1 MSFRLLLV
9 ITTFG
14 ENIKYMSDFS
24 SNSTINL
31 SVNGQGV
38 EEKLKKYEKQLVE
51 LRNKAQHAAEIGD
64 KGTLQKTQ
72 KEIRK
77 VENEMRKVRT
87 ATANVEDTLRN
98 LDKATPKQLKK
109 DLQTLKAQLNGLE
122 RGSEAWNAHIQKIK
136 LLQTELKRIN
146 SEMKVQEGFWDR
158 LNRKMNDWQTTLAA
172 GAAAST
178 GVIMAGRS
186 AVNAYAEMDAEMANV
201 RKFTGMTA
209 EQVEDLNEEFLK
221 MDTRTAREELNKLAQ
236 EAGRLGKQTKE
247 DVLGFVKA
255 ADVINVALD
264 DLGEGAT
271 LTLSKLT
278 NIFGDE
284 KIYGTEQSLLKVGS
298 VINELSQNCT
308 AAAPYLAQFAQRL
321 AGVGA
326 QAKMTI
332 PQIMG
337 YAAVLDSQGQA
348 VEMSATALSKL
359 IMDLFKDSAKIA
371 KATGID
377 LQQFNEALKKS
388 TNEGLLMLL
397 DRLHE
402 LGNIDVLAPVFK
414 DMGEDG
420 ARASAVIAALAGNI
434 DKVKWE
440 QEEANKA
447 YEEGTSVIKE
457 FNVQNTTVQAGLDK
471 AKKGFNEM
479 AVELGKEL
487 MPVMSHIISST
498 SVIMRLMSTGI
509 KFVKDNAEAIIT
521 LTAAFVAYR
530 IAVNASNIAFKIHYG
545 YLVVSKAA
553 TTAYTAVTKSLTA
566 AKLLL
571 SLAVAKLNGNY
582 AKQQLIMTNL
592 SKLGKS
598 VASGYGLIAA
608 AAIALGVAI
617 YKAVQRMTE
626 MSKTE
631 KTLADIR
638 KKANDAI
645 QDQKFKLEQLRK
657 VAKDENAALKDR
669 LSAIDQLN
677 KIVPG
682 YNASLD
688 TTTGKYTESTKAL
701 KKYNDELVRKYEI
714 EGAESKLKEL
724 GGRKAD
730 LKLQN
735 VYDEKKLKEQEKSA
749 RSAVTPASVSA
760 STPYAMTSMDVGST
774 VVLSQIRKRINAR
787 KEELQQIE
795 EEEKIL
801 NNIYGKDF
809 AKKFLEENKE
819 EETQQ
824 GGEGDGDGD
833 DDKKKAD
840 KFAKEKAWKD
850 KELALNRIAYAT
862 GKEDYEEYQKAI
874 LEIEQEYQ
882 SKILEHKDLTEQ
894 ESLEAQASFHEAEM
908 KLRQNAINQNK
919 EDADAMYAEL
929 KAKEDQRYA
938 DGQISAKQHDKAVRM
953 LELKHLREIV
963 NIYEEGS
970 KERNEAEKRYEAA
983 MLEDKMR
990 NRKSIEDMEKEHQ
1003 KKLDEIRKGVFSDTP
1018 TKQKEMYDA
1027 DIAALTTVY
1036 EQEKIA
1042 AAGSKEDLLKIE
1054 ENFQKAKQV
1063 LAYKYNQ
1070 VTLENGFNQFEVANA
1085 KLLEW
1090 MESEQ
1095 GQKVLETYDIV
1106 MEGMTNLFSA
1116 CSDLVQ
1122 AELDIEV
1129 AAIQKRYEKEISAA
1143 EGNQYKV
1150 KRLQEKQ
1157 QKEEAAAK
1165 NKANKK
1171 MFAMQVMQAIAS
1183 TAMAAINAYASAS
1196 QTYWLLGPIAAAMA
1210 VAAGAIQIA
1219 NIKKQQQA
1227 SEAQGYAEGGYTGSG
1242 GKYEPRG
1249 IVHAGEWVA
1258 SQKLLANPQT
1268 AAIIQALDYAQ
1279 KNNTIGSISSDMV
1292 SSDTTAASAIA
1303 RMGITSSNSDNSL
1316 GNTLQQLNR
1325 RLNEPFVTVNTM
1337 TGDHGIVQAQEEY
1350 DIYIRNKTPKS
1361 RRQ

>member
-1 MSFRLLLV
+1 
-9 ITTFG
+9 
-14 ENIKYMSDFS
+14 MSDFS

-38 EEKLKKYEKQLVE
+38 EEKLAKYQKQLVE
-51 LRNKAQHAAEIGD
+51 LREKAQRAAEIGD

-77 VENEMRKVRT
+77 VETEMRKVKN
-87 ATANVEDTLRN
+87 ATANVEDTLKN
-98 LDKATPKQLKK
+98 LDKATPKNLRK
-109 DLQTLKAQLNGLE
+109 DLQVLKSQLSGLE
-122 RGSEAWNAHIQKIK
+122 RGSEAWEAHIKKIK
-136 LLQTELKRIN
+136 LLKGELKKVN
-146 SEMKVQEGFWDR
+146 DEMKLTEGFWDT

-172 GAAAST
+172 GAAALT
-178 GVIMAGRS
+178 GVVMAGRS
-186 AVNAYAEMDAEMANV
+186 AVNAYAEMDAELANV

-209 EQVEDLNEEFLK
+209 EQVADLNEEFKK
-221 MDTRTAREELNKLAQ
+221 MDTRTSREELNKLAQ
-236 EAGRLGKQTKE
+236 EAGRLGKQSKE

-264 DLGEGAT
+264 DLGDGAT

-278 NIFGDE
+278 SIFGDE

-332 PQIMG
+332 PEIMG

-371 KATGID
+371 KATGMD

-414 DMGEDG
+414 DMGADS

-447 YEEGTSVIKE
+447 YEEGNSVIKE

-471 AKKGFNEM
+471 ARKGFDEM

-487 MPVMSHIISST
+487 MPVMSHVISST
-498 SVIMRLMSTGI
+498 SILMRLMSTSI
-509 KFVKDNAEAIIT
+509 KFVKENAEAIMT
-521 LTAAFVAYR
+521 LIAAFIAYKV
-530 IAVNASNIAFKIHYG
+530 AVNASNIAFKIHYG

-553 TTAYTAVTKSLTA
+553 TVAYTAVTKTLTA

-617 YKAVQRMTE
+617 YKVVQRMTE
-626 MSKTE
+626 MSKSE
-631 KTLADIR
+631 KAIADIR
-638 KKANDAI
+638 RKATDSI
-645 QDQKFKLEQLRK
+645 QDQIFKIEQLRK
-657 VAKDENAALKDR
+657 VAKDEKAALEDR
-669 LSAIDQLN
+669 LSAINELN

-682 YNASLD
+682 YNANLD
-688 TTTGKYTESTKAL
+688 TTTGKYTESATAL
-701 KKYNDELVRKYEI
+701 KKYNDELLRKYEI
-714 EGAESKLKEL
+714 EGAEEKLKGL
-724 GGRKAD
+724 GREKAD
-730 LKLQN
+730 LTLQN
-735 VYDEKKLKEQEKSA
+735 VYDTNLLKRKRKEARQNINRPRAVVASAESQDLMANNSVNDMAVLTQIESRIKLRNQKLKDIEQQEKEINRLYGKDIA
-749 RSAVTPASVSA
+749 KN
-760 STPYAMTSMDVGST
+760 
-774 VVLSQIRKRINAR
+774 VLNQTRT
-787 KEELQQIE
+787 E
-795 EEEKIL
+795 EEEQ
-801 NNIYGKDF
+801 NNDDTG
-809 AKKFLEENKE
+809 N
-819 EETQQ
+819 
-824 GGEGDGDGD
+824 GND

-874 LEIEQEYQ
+874 LEIEKEYQ

-919 EDADAMYAEL
+919 EDADAMFADL

-938 DGQISAKQHDKAVRM
+938 DGLISAKQHEKAVRM

-983 MLEDKMR
+983 MLEDKKR

-1054 ENFQKAKQV
+1054 EDFQKAKQV

-1143 EGNQYKV
+1143 EGNQYKI

-1196 QTYWLLGPIAAAMA
+1196 QVNWILGPIAAATA
-1210 VAAGAIQIA
+1210 IAAGMLQVA

-1279 KNNTIGSISSDMV
+1279 KTNTVGSISPSMV
-1292 SSDTTAASAIA
+1292 SNDTTAAAAIA
-1303 RMGITSSNSDNSL
+1303 RMGSTSSGSADNSL
-1316 GNTLQQLNR
+1316 DDTLTRLNN

-1337 TGDHGIVQAQEEY
+1337 TGDHGIKQAQEEY

-1361 RRQ
+1361 RR

>member
-1 MSFRLLLV
+1 
-9 ITTFG
+9 
-14 ENIKYMSDFS
+14 MSDYTT
-24 SNSTINL
+24 NSTVNL
-31 SVNGQGV
+31 SINGKEV
-38 EEKLKKYEKQLVE
+38 EEKLDKYQKQLVE
-51 LRNKAQHAAEIGD
+51 LRKKAQRAAELGD

-72 KEIRK
+72 KEIVK
-77 VENEMRKVRT
+77 VENQMRKLRT

-109 DLQTLKAQLNGLE
+109 DLQTLKSQLNGLE
-122 RGSEAWNAHIQKIK
+122 RGSEAWNSHIEKIK
-136 LLQTELKRIN
+136 ILQKELKKIN
-146 SEMKVQEGFWDR
+146 GEMKLTESFWDR
-158 LNRKMNDWQTTLAA
+158 LNRKMNDRQTTLAA
-172 GAAAST
+172 GAAAVT
-178 GVIMAGRS
+178 GFVMAGRS

-209 EQVEDLNEEFLK
+209 EQVEDLNEEFMK

-236 EAGRLGKQTKE
+236 EAGRLGKQSKE

-264 DLGEGAT
+264 DLGDGAT

-278 NIFGDE
+278 SIFGDE

-308 AAAPYLAQFAQRL
+308 ASAPYLAQFAQRL

-332 PQIMG
+332 PEIMG

-371 KATGID
+371 KATGMD
-377 LQQFNEALKKS
+377 LDKFNSALKKS
-388 TNEGLLMLL
+388 TNEGLMMLL

-402 LGNIDVLAPVFK
+402 LGNIDALAPVFK

-447 YEEGTSVIKE
+447 YEEGTSVINE
-457 FNVQNTTVQAGLDK
+457 FNVQNSTVQAGLDK
-471 AKKGFNEM
+471 ARKGFNEM

-487 MPVMSHIISST
+487 MPVMSHVISST
-498 SVIMRLMSTGI
+498 SMLMRIMSAGI
-509 KFVKDNAEAIIT
+509 QFIKENAYAIIS
-521 LTAAFVAYR
+521 LTAAIVAYQ

-553 TTAYTAVTKSLTA
+553 TTAYTAVTKTLTA

-571 SLAVAKLNGNY
+571 NIAMAKLNGNWARQNMLMLELKKTTIAMTGIYGLMAAAVAALIVKLIAMKKEKDRIREQHNEELRQDRERMKAYTDEY
-582 AKQQLIMTNL
+582 AKITSLNRILHDN
-592 SKLGKS
+592 KKS
-598 VASGYGLIAA
+598 Y
-608 AAIALGVAI
+608 
-617 YKAVQRMTE
+617 E
-626 MSKTE
+626 
-631 KTLADIR
+631 DR
-638 KKANDAI
+638 K
-645 QDQKFKLEQLRK
+645 
-657 VAKDENAALKDR
+657 AALD
-669 LSAIDQLN
+669 
-677 KIVPG
+677 
-682 YNASLD
+682 
-688 TTTGKYTESTKAL
+688 
-701 KKYNDELVRKYEI
+701 
-714 EGAESKLKEL
+714 KLKEIVPEYQ
-724 GGRKAD
+724 AD
-730 LKLQN
+730 LKKEGELINDNTEALDTYLEKFKQMVRAKAN
-735 VYDEKKLKEQEKSA
+735 QEKYEALIKEEMELEEQRAEASKKYWDIRTTNTAQGYDRNSLVGRITGAVAKATGDKNTEEGAKQYLDELDNKLNEVKAKIKDLDYVVAPSLVGNEEEGKTGGGTGGNGDEEKKK
-749 RSAVTPASVSA
+749 
-760 STPYAMTSMDVGST
+760 G
-774 VVLSQIRKRINAR
+774 
-787 KEELQQIE
+787 
-795 EEEKIL
+795 
-801 NNIYGKDF
+801 
-809 AKKFLEENKE
+809 
-819 EETQQ
+819 
-824 GGEGDGDGD
+824 
-833 DDKKKAD
+833 D

-862 GKEDYEEYQKAI
+862 GKKDYEQYQNAI
-874 LEIEQEYQ
+874 LEIEEQYQ
-882 SKILEHKDLTEQ
+882 TKILARKDLTEQ
-894 ESLEAQASFHEAEM
+894 ESLEATASFHEAEM

-919 EDADAMYAEL
+919 EDADAMYADL

-938 DGQISAKQHDKAVRM
+938 DGLISAKQHEKAVRM

-983 MLEDKMR
+983 MLEDKKR

-1042 AAGSKEDLLKIE
+1042 AAGNKEDLLKIE
-1054 ENFQKAKQV
+1054 EDFQKAKQV

-1085 KLLEW
+1085 KLMEW

>member
-1 MSFRLLLV
+1 MSFQILLL

-14 ENIKYMSDFS
+14 ENISYMSDFS

-38 EEKLKKYEKQLVE
+38 EEKLKKYEQQLVE
-51 LRNKAQHAAEIGD
+51 LRNKAQRAAEIGD

-87 ATANVEDTLRN
+87 ATANVEETLRN

-122 RGSEAWNAHIQKIK
+122 RGSEAWNAHTEKIK
-136 LLQTELKRIN
+136 RMQTELKRIN
-146 SEMKVQEGFWDR
+146 SEMKVQEGFWDT

-172 GAAAST
+172 GAAAVT
-178 GVIMAGRS
+178 GFVMAGRS

-236 EAGRLGKQTKE
+236 EAGRLGKQSKE

-278 NIFGDE
+278 SIFGDE

-332 PQIMG
+332 PEIMG

-371 KATGID
+371 KATGMD
-377 LQQFNEALKKS
+377 LQKFNEALKKS

-397 DRLHE
+397 DGLHE

-414 DMGEDG
+414 DMGAEG

-447 YEEGTSVIKE
+447 YEEGTSVINE
-457 FNVQNTTVQAGLDK
+457 FNVQNSTVQAGLDK
-471 AKKGFNEM
+471 ARKRFNEM

-487 MPVMSHIISST
+487 MPVMSNVISST
-498 SVIMRLMSTGI
+498 SMLMRIMSTGI
-509 KFVKDNAEAIIT
+509 QFIKDNAYAIIS
-521 LTAAFVAYR
+521 LTAAFVAYQV
-530 IAVNASNIAFKIHYG
+530 AVNASNIAFKIHYG
-545 YLVVSKAA
+545 YLVVSKAV
-553 TTAYTAVTKSLTA
+553 TTAYTAVTKTLTA

-571 SLAVAKLNGNY
+571 NIAMAKLNGNWARQNMLMLDLKKTTVAMTGVYGLMAAAVAALIVKLIAMKKEKDRIRQQHDEELKQDRERMKAYSDEY
-582 AKQQLIMTNL
+582 AKITSLNRILHDN
-592 SKLGKS
+592 KKS
-598 VASGYGLIAA
+598 Y
-608 AAIALGVAI
+608 
-617 YKAVQRMTE
+617 
-626 MSKTE
+626 
-631 KTLADIR
+631 DDR
-638 KKANDAI
+638 K
-645 QDQKFKLEQLRK
+645 
-657 VAKDENAALKDR
+657 AALD
-669 LSAIDQLN
+669 
-677 KIVPG
+677 
-682 YNASLD
+682 
-688 TTTGKYTESTKAL
+688 
-701 KKYNDELVRKYEI
+701 
-714 EGAESKLKEL
+714 KLKEIVPEYQ
-724 GGRKAD
+724 AD
-730 LKLQN
+730 LKKEGELIN
-735 VYDEKKLKEQEKSA
+735 DNTEALDTYLEKFKQMVRAKANQEKYEA
-749 RSAVTPASVSA
+749 
-760 STPYAMTSMDVGST
+760 
-774 VVLSQIRKRINAR
+774 LI
-787 KEELQQIE
+787 KEEME
-795 EEEKIL
+795 
-801 NNIYGKDF
+801 
-809 AKKFLEENKE
+809 LEEQRAEAEQKYWNIRQQNTLQGTNRNSFVGRVTSAIGRMRGDEGTEAGAQQAIDNIDKRLDEVKAKIKDLDYIVAPSLVDNNKE
-819 EETQQ
+819 DTKN
-824 GGEGDGDGD
+824 GGGGGGND
-833 DDKKKAD
+833 DDKKKKD
-840 KFAKEKAWKD
+840 KFAKEKAWKE

-862 GKEDYEEYQKAI
+862 GQQDYEHFQNRI
-874 LEIEQEYQ
+874 LEIEMEFQTQ
-882 SKILEHKDLTEQ
+882 ILSRQDLTQQ
-894 ESLEAQASFHEAEM
+894 ESLNAQADYEEAKM
-908 KLRQNAINQNK
+908 KLTQNGRSAQK
-919 EDADAMYAEL
+919 EAVDDYYKSL
-929 KAKEDQRYA
+929 KAIEDQRYV
-938 DGQISAKQHDKAVRM
+938 DGIISTEQYNNALNL
-953 LELKHLREIV
+953 LELKHLRETV

-970 KERNEAEKRYEAA
+970 KERNEAQAKYDEA
-983 MLEDKMR
+983 MLADVKR
-990 NRKSIEDMEKEHQ
+990 NRKKIEDAEKEHR
-1003 KKLDEIRKGVFSDTP
+1003 KKMEEISRDVFGDTP
-1018 TKQKEMYDA
+1018 SKQKATFDTQ
-1027 DIAALTTVY
+1027 ISALTEVY
-1036 EQEKIA
+1036 EQEKRIA
-1042 AAGSKEDLLKIE
+1042 AGNKEDLLKIE
-1054 ENFQKAKQV
+1054 ENFQKAKQA

-1070 VTLENGFNQFEVANA
+1070 VTAENGFNSMQVANE
-1085 KLLEW
+1085 KLFQWL
-1090 MESEQ
+1090 ESEE
-1095 GQKVLETYDIV
+1095 GQAVIGAYNVV
-1106 MEGMTNLFSA
+1106 MDGMSNIFSA
-1116 CSDLVQ
+1116 CSDMVQ
-1122 AELDIEV
+1122 AELEIET
-1129 AAIQKRYEKEISAA
+1129 AAIERRYEKEISAA
-1143 EGNQYKV
+1143 EGNRYKV
-1150 KRLQEKQ
+1150 KKIEEKK

-1165 NKANKK
+1165 NRANKK
-1171 MFAMQVMQAIAS
+1171 MFAMQVLQAIAS
-1183 TAMAAINAYASAS
+1183 TAMGAINAYTSAA
-1196 QTYWLLGPIAAAMA
+1196 QVPMIGYILAPIAAATA
-1210 VAAGAIQIA
+1210 IAAGMLQVAS
-1219 NIKKQQQA
+1219 IKKQQQA
-1227 SEAQGYAEGGYTGSG
+1227 SEAQGYAEGGYTGAG

-1303 RMGITSSNSDNSL
+1303 RMGIPSSNNENSL
-1316 GNTLQQLNR
+1316 DNTLQQLNR

-1337 TGDHGIVQAQEEY
+1337 TGDHGIVKAQEEY

-1361 RRQ
+1361 RR

>member
-1 MSFRLLLV
+1 
-9 ITTFG
+9 
-14 ENIKYMSDFS
+14 MSDFS

-172 GAAAST
+172 GAAAVT
-178 GVIMAGRS
+178 GFVMAGRS

-209 EQVEDLNEEFLK
+209 EQVEDLNEEFMK

-236 EAGRLGKQTKE
+236 EAGRLGKQNKE

-278 NIFGDE
+278 SIFGDE

-332 PQIMG
+332 PEIMG

-371 KATGID
+371 KATGMD
-377 LQQFNEALKKS
+377 LQKFNEALKKS

-414 DMGEDG
+414 DMGAEG

-447 YEEGTSVIKE
+447 YEEGNSVIKE

-471 AKKGFNEM
+471 ARKGFNEM

-487 MPVMSHIISST
+487 MPVMSNVISST
-498 SVIMRLMSTGI
+498 SMLMRIMSTGI
-509 KFVKDNAEAIIT
+509 QFIKDNAYAIIS
-521 LTAAFVAYR
+521 LTAAFVAYQV
-530 IAVNASNIAFKIHYG
+530 AVNASNIAFKIHYG
-545 YLVVSKAA
+545 YLVVSKAV
-553 TTAYTAVTKSLTA
+553 TTAYTAVTNTLTA

-571 SLAVAKLNGNY
+571 NIAMAKLNGNWARQNMLMLDLKKTTVAMTGVYGLMAAAVAALIVKLIAMKKEKDRIRQQHDEELKQDRERMKAYSDEY
-582 AKQQLIMTNL
+582 AKITSLNRILHDN
-592 SKLGKS
+592 KKS
-598 VASGYGLIAA
+598 Y
-608 AAIALGVAI
+608 
-617 YKAVQRMTE
+617 
-626 MSKTE
+626 
-631 KTLADIR
+631 DDR
-638 KKANDAI
+638 K
-645 QDQKFKLEQLRK
+645 
-657 VAKDENAALKDR
+657 AALD
-669 LSAIDQLN
+669 
-677 KIVPG
+677 
-682 YNASLD
+682 
-688 TTTGKYTESTKAL
+688 
-701 KKYNDELVRKYEI
+701 
-714 EGAESKLKEL
+714 KLKEIVPEYQ
-724 GGRKAD
+724 AD
-730 LKLQN
+730 LKKEGELINDNTEALDTYLEKFKQMVRAKANQEKYEALIKEEMELEEQRAEAEQKYWNIRQQNTLQGN
-735 VYDEKKLKEQEKSA
+735 NRNSFVGRVTSAIGRMSGDEETESGALQAVENLDKKLDEVKNKIKDLDYVVAPSL
-749 RSAVTPASVSA
+749 
-760 STPYAMTSMDVGST
+760 VG
-774 VVLSQIRKRINAR
+774 N
-787 KEELQQIE
+787 E
-795 EEEKIL
+795 
-801 NNIYGKDF
+801 G
-809 AKKFLEENKE
+809 E
-819 EETQQ
+819 EETKQ
-824 GGEGDGDGD
+824 GGGGGGNGD

-840 KFAKEKAWKD
+840 KFAKEKAWKER
-850 KELALNRIAYAT
+850 ELALNRIAYAT
-862 GKEDYEEYQKAI
+862 GQQDYEHYQNRI
-874 LEIEQEYQ
+874 LEIEMEFQTQ
-882 SKILEHKDLTEQ
+882 ILSRQDLTQQ
-894 ESLEAQASFHEAEM
+894 ESLNGQADYEEAKM
-908 KLRQNAINQNK
+908 KLTQNGRSAQK
-919 EDADAMYAEL
+919 EAVDDYYKSL
-929 KAKEDQRYA
+929 KAIEDQRYV
-938 DGQISAKQHDKAVRM
+938 DGIISTEQYNNALNQ

-970 KERNEAEKRYEAA
+970 KEKYEAQAKYEEA
-983 MLEDKMR
+983 MLADVKR
-990 NRKSIEDMEKEHQ
+990 NRKKVEDAEKEHR
-1003 KKLDEIRKGVFSDTP
+1003 KKIEEISRDVFGDTP
-1018 TKQKEMYDA
+1018 SKQKAMFDTQLS
-1027 DIAALTTVY
+1027 ALTQVY
-1036 EQEKIA
+1036 EQEKRIA
-1042 AAGSKEDLLKIE
+1042 AGNKEDLLKIE
-1054 ENFQKAKQV
+1054 ENYQKAKQA

-1070 VTLENGFNQFEVANA
+1070 VTAENGFNSMQIANE
-1085 KLLEW
+1085 KLLQW
-1090 MESEQ
+1090 MESDQ
-1095 GQKVLETYDIV
+1095 GQAVLAAYDVV
-1106 MEGMTNLFSA
+1106 MDGMSNIFSA
-1116 CSDLVQ
+1116 CSDMVQ
-1122 AELDIEV
+1122 AELEIET
-1129 AAIQKRYEKEISAA
+1129 AAIEKRYQKEISAA
-1143 EGNQYKV
+1143 EGNSYKV
-1150 KRLQEKQ
+1150 KRIEEKK

-1171 MFAMQVMQAIAS
+1171 MFAMQVLQAIAS
-1183 TAMAAINAYASAS
+1183 TAMGAINAYSSAA
-1196 QTYWLLGPIAAAMA
+1196 QVPVIGYILAPIAAATA
-1210 VAAGAIQIA
+1210 IAAGMMQVAS
-1219 NIKKQQQA
+1219 IKKQQQA

-1279 KNNTIGSISSDMV
+1279 KNNTIGSISSEMV

-1303 RMGITSSNSDNSL
+1303 RMGITSSNNDNSL
-1316 GNTLQQLNR
+1316 DNTLQQLNR

>member
-1 MSFRLLLV
+1 
-9 ITTFG
+9 
-14 ENIKYMSDFS
+14 MSDYTT
-24 SNSTINL
+24 NSTVNL
-31 SVNGQGV
+31 SINGKDV
-38 EEKLKKYEKQLVE
+38 EEKLDKYQKKLVE
-51 LRNKAQHAAEIGD
+51 LREKAQKAAEIGD

-72 KEIRK
+72 KEIVK
-77 VENEMRKVRT
+77 VENQMRRLRN
-87 ATANVEDTLRN
+87 ATANVDETLRN
-98 LDKATPKQLKK
+98 LDKAGPKQLKK
-109 DLQTLKAQLNGLE
+109 DLRTLKSQLENIE
-122 RGSEAWNAHIQKIK
+122 RGSDAWNAHIEKIK
-136 LLQTELKRIN
+136 ILETELKKIN
-146 SEMKVQEGFWDR
+146 SEMKVSEGFWDS

-172 GAAAST
+172 GIATMT
-178 GVIMAGRS
+178 GVVMAGRS

-209 EQVEDLNEEFLK
+209 EQVEDLNEEFK
-221 MDTRTAREELNKLAQ
+221 KIDTRTSREELNKLAQ
-236 EAGRLGKQTKE
+236 EAGRLGKQSKE

-255 ADVINVALD
+255 ADIINVALD
-264 DLGEGAT
+264 DLGDGAT

-308 AAAPYLAQFAQRL
+308 ASAPYLANFAQRL

-332 PQIMG
+332 PEIMG

-371 KATGID
+371 KATGMD
-377 LQQFNEALKKS
+377 LDKFNSALKRS
-388 TNEGLLMLL
+388 TNEGLMMLL

-402 LGNIDVLAPVFK
+402 MGNMDALAPVFK
-414 DMGEDG
+414 DMGESG
-420 ARASAVIAALAGNI
+420 ARASAVIASLAGKI
-434 DKVKWE
+434 DMVKWE
-440 QEEANKA
+440 QQEANKA
-447 YEEGTSVIKE
+447 FEEGNSVINE

-479 AVELGKEL
+479 AVELGEKL
-487 MPVMSHIISST
+487 QPIMAHVISST
-498 SVIMRLMSTGI
+498 SVLMRLMSTAFDFIEKNIATIISLATSIGLLTVT
-509 KFVKDNAEAIIT
+509 VKSEAIA
-521 LTAAFVAYR
+521 TAAAT
-530 IAVNASNIAFKIHYG
+530 
-545 YLVVSKAA
+545 AA
-553 TTAYTAVTKSLTA
+553 TKLKVFWNEKLIAGTKNLFRVMKA
-566 AKLLL
+566 HPY
-571 SLAVAKLNGNY
+571 LA
-582 AKQQLIMTNL
+582 
-592 SKLGKS
+592 
-598 VASGYGLIAA
+598 IAA
-608 AAIALGVAI
+608 AVATI
-617 YKAVQRMTE
+617 IGLYT
-626 MSKTE
+626 
-631 KTLADIR
+631 DWIR
-638 KKANDAI
+638 KSRDLAKSQENIKKIEKEAEATYKSEESTVRRLSKVIHDNSKSVDERKTAIKQLQEIIPDYHASIDKEGKLYEKNAEQIELYCQKLKLSAQIQAASTKLLNAEEEYKDFSDNTPKNLSEALFNQRVNGMNDAQAAATANASI
-645 QDQKFKLEQLRK
+645 AAFKAWKAEERQLKKEIDDLNQYIDQKSAEMAA
-657 VAKDENAALKDR
+657 VEAK
-669 LSAIDQLN
+669 
-677 KIVPG
+677 
-682 YNASLD
+682 
-688 TTTGKYTESTKAL
+688 TTTGK
-701 KKYNDELVRKYEI
+701 
-714 EGAESKLKEL
+714 
-724 GGRKAD
+724 
-730 LKLQN
+730 
-735 VYDEKKLKEQEKSA
+735 EKS
-749 RSAVTPASVSA
+749 
-760 STPYAMTSMDVGST
+760 
-774 VVLSQIRKRINAR
+774 
-787 KEELQQIE
+787 
-795 EEEKIL
+795 
-801 NNIYGKDF
+801 
-809 AKKFLEENKE
+809 
-819 EETQQ
+819 
-824 GGEGDGDGD
+824 GGGGGGDGD
-833 DDKKKAD
+833 DDKKSD
-840 KFAKEKAWKD
+840 KFAKEKAWKE

-862 GKEDYEEYQKAI
+862 GKKDYEEYQNAI
-874 LEIEQEYQ
+874 LEIEKEYQ
-882 SKILEHKDLTEQ
+882 TKILARKDLTEQ
-894 ESLEAQASFHEAEM
+894 ETLEATASFHEAEM
-908 KLRQNAINQNK
+908 KLRQKAISQNK
-919 EDADAMYAEL
+919 EDADAMYADL
-929 KAKEDQRYA
+929 KAIEDQRYA
-938 DGQISAKQHDKAVRM
+938 DGLISAEQYEKAVRM
-953 LELKHLREIV
+953 LELKHLRELV
-963 NIYEEGS
+963 NIYDEGS

-983 MLEDKMR
+983 MLEDKKR

-1054 ENFQKAKQV
+1054 EDFQKAKQV

-1070 VTLENGFNQFEVANA
+1070 VTLENGFNQYEVANA

-1143 EGNQYKV
+1143 EGNQYKI

-1292 SSDTTAASAIA
+1292 SSDTTAAAAIA
-1303 RMGITSSNSDNSL
+1303 RMSSTTSDSDNSL